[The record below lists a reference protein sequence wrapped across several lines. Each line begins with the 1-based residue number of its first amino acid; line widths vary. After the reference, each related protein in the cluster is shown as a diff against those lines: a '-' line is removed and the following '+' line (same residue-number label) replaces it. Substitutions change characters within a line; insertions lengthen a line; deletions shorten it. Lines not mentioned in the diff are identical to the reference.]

1 MTQGC
6 RLLPVGCKKARN
18 HACPILLVR
27 SAGLRWMEMAKNLLG
42 GLTLIV
48 ALGFTSAAALA
59 LDPPPGKPPV
69 RNYSMAE
76 YGGALVNWA
85 VRQMPDQRMVV
96 AGGEGLVIFDGAN
109 WQAIPTRHHNRIR
122 AMEIDA
128 DGRIWIGSPNE
139 IGYYEQGVDGG
150 LLYHSVVEHLAE
162 DQRTFG
168 DIYSLQLINGAV
180 YFHALRHLFR
190 WRDGE
195 LSVARFTGD
204 VVVVTA
210 NHHDRYLVWFGGQL
224 YDYTEFP
231 EYGAMLEPDPDWRL
245 PEGTRPSFLTSWPD
259 GRLLMGT
266 VADGLFWLSDG
277 VPEPVETPFDFSGAW
292 PQRAL
297 PTPDGGMLVA
307 TRHDGLFVLGPAGEA
322 LEQISRRSG
331 LKVNHIFDMAL
342 DHENGLWLAKHG
354 AIARVDLFSG
364 RRVYD
369 ADFGLSS
376 ADALVPF
383 QGRWVIGGQGGLS
396 LLKADGHDASRLDI
410 IDATVPQVFDVLD
423 DGDGLLVTGSG
434 GVHRMVPDLV
444 NMGLIEHERLLTDTN
459 AYGMTRSRLRDAIY
473 VDMDGGLG
481 VLLNSEDGWR
491 SLGRIDGVRH
501 RASTVAEDTAGR
513 VWVGTLAG
521 RYYRLVW
528 QDDSLT
534 VEAELTAEH
543 GVPDGYA
550 WAFNLGERMV
560 LGTGQGGYR
569 PIAPDAM
576 GIEPDPDFRND
587 ELGEPRGIYRLSL
600 ASDGQVVGGIGPGGT
615 LWRGTLGEDGRFDW
629 HGRWLTDL
637 EPAINWF
644 IDEHRGYLWIG
655 RHPGLLRLDWPPPE
669 PDIEPSRLQMVRA
682 GFPDQNQW
690 LIAGPGANGIEAV
703 LPASAGSLRFEYALS
718 SYTAPHLSEYRVRLE
733 GLERE
738 WSRWSKESRR
748 DYTNLPGGDYVF
760 RVQARNAAG
769 MIFESEPL
777 VFRVQPP
784 YYLSPLAWGIYAL
797 TAVMLLMLAARL
809 GHRVRERNLLAQ
821 QKILSEQVAERTA
834 EVRAQAREIRRIS
847 DARARFFAN
856 VSHELRTPL
865 ALTRGPLQEMARI
878 GGDRLDEEMKQYLN
892 VALRNSESMQ
902 SLIGQ
907 IMDLQRLESRRMP
920 LRLIEVELAV
930 IVRGIVD
937 RFAVQAR
944 LRHIDLNCEGD
955 DEPLRLVC
963 DQAHVDTMLSNL
975 LSNAIKFTPDGGQ
988 VTVRLARVKGLIE
1001 LSVVDTGPGID
1012 PADQHTIFERYRQ
1025 GEQTSASHPGT
1036 GIGLALARELAELHG
1051 GSIRVESEPGKGACF
1066 TLQIPTDLQ
1075 PNAAAS
1081 EPPGAVEAPAGAVHE
1096 QFAEDIDELS
1106 SEDIPCVLLVEDNA
1120 ELRAF
1125 LRLRLGSSYRIEE
1138 AADGAEGLK
1147 RAREL
1152 TPDAIITDGL
1162 MPVMD
1167 GLAMTGEI
1175 KSDPELAFVPV
1186 LMLTSRASPE
1196 DTVRGLESGADDY
1209 LSKPFDSTELA
1220 ARVAGL
1226 IASRRRL
1233 KSHLEKS
1240 APSEAEV
1247 SQSPFLAQVNSLL
1260 EAHLSDSSLSIQD
1273 WSDLL
1278 HMDRT
1283 TLYRRLKSETGQ
1295 SPEEYLREK
1304 RLQTAARLLRE
1315 RAGNVAEVADAVGFA
1330 SVSHFSRRFR
1340 ERFQSSPAAYSRNNQ
1355 A

>member
-1 MTQGC
+1 M
-6 RLLPVGCKKARN
+6 
-18 HACPILLVR
+18 
-27 SAGLRWMEMAKNLLG
+27 RWTANLLG

-48 ALGFTSAAALA
+48 ALEVTSAAALA
-59 LDPPPGKPPV
+59 LEPPPGKPPV

-76 YGGALVNWA
+76 YGGDLVNWA
-85 VRQMPDQRMVV
+85 VRQAADQRIVV

-122 AMEIDA
+122 AMEIDE
-128 DGRIWIGSPNE
+128 DGRIWIGSPDE
-139 IGYYEQGVDGG
+139 IGYYEPGVDGG
-150 LLYHSVVEHLAE
+150 LVYHSLIEHLAE

-190 WRDGE
+190 WQDGD
-195 LSVARFTGD
+195 LSVARFSGD

-210 NHHDRYLVWFGGQL
+210 NHRDRYLVWFGGQL

-245 PEGTRPSFLTSWPD
+245 PDGPRPSFLKPWPD
-259 GRLLMGT
+259 GRLLLGT

-277 VPEPVETPFDFSGAW
+277 APEPVETPIDFSGAW

-297 PTPDGGMLVA
+297 PMPDGGMLVA
-307 TRHDGLFVLGPAGEA
+307 TRHEGLFVLGPEGEA
-322 LEQISRRSG
+322 LEQVSHRSG
-331 LKVNHIFDMAL
+331 LAVDHIFDMTM
-342 DHENGLWLAKHG
+342 DHEKGLWLAKHG

-383 QGRWVIGGQGGLS
+383 QGHWVIGGQGGLS
-396 LLKADGHDASRLDI
+396 ILTADGHDASRLEI

-423 DGDGLLVTGSG
+423 DGDGLLVSGSG

-459 AYGMTRSRLRDAIY
+459 AYNLIRSRLRDAIY
-473 VDMDGGLG
+473 VDMDSGLG
-481 VLLNSEDGWR
+481 VLMNSEDGWR
-491 SLGRIDGVRH
+491 SLGRIDGVHH
-501 RASTVAEDTAGR
+501 RASTVAEDVSGR
-513 VWVGTLAG
+513 VWLGTLAG
-521 RYYRLVW
+521 RYYRLAW
-528 QDDSLT
+528 HDDKLK

-569 PIAPDAM
+569 PIEPDAV

-587 ELGEPRGIYRLSL
+587 ELGEPRGVYRLFL
-600 ASDGQVVGGIGPGGT
+600 ASGGQVVGGIGPGGT

-629 HGRWLTDL
+629 QGRWLTDL
-637 EPAINWF
+637 EPAVNWF
-644 IDEHRGYLWIG
+644 IDEHHGYLWIG

-669 PDIEPSRLQMVRA
+669 PDLEPSRLQVVRA
-682 GFPDQNQW
+682 GFPDQDQW
-690 LIAGPGANGIEAV
+690 LIAGPGTNGLREV
-703 LPASAGSLRFEYALS
+703 LPASAGSLRFEYALTS
-718 SYTAPHLSEYRVRLE
+718 HTAPDLTEYRVRLD

-738 WSRWSKESRR
+738 WSRWSNEPRR

-769 MIFESEPL
+769 LVFESEPL
-777 VFRVQPP
+777 AFRVQPP

-797 TAVMLLMLAARL
+797 TAIMLLMMAARL
-809 GHRVRERNLLAQ
+809 GQRVRERNLLAQ
-821 QKILSEQVAERTA
+821 KQVLAEQVAERTA
-834 EVRAQAREIRRIS
+834 EVRAQAREIRQIS

-865 ALTRGPLQEMARI
+865 TLTRGPLQELARI
-878 GGDRLDEEMKQYLN
+878 GGDRLDDEMKQYLN
-892 VALRNSESMQ
+892 VALRNSEAMQ

-920 LRLIEVELAV
+920 LRLIEVDLPM

-944 LRHIDLNCEGD
+944 LRHIELSCEGA
-955 DEPLRLVC
+955 DEPLKLVC
-963 DQAHVDTMLSNL
+963 DQAHIDTMLSNL
-975 LSNAIKFTPDGGQ
+975 MSNAIKFTPEGGQ
-988 VTVRLARVKGLIE
+988 VTVRLMCVHGCVE
-1001 LSVVDTGPGID
+1001 LSVTDTGPGID
-1012 PADQHTIFERYRQ
+1012 PSDQQAIFERYRQ

-1036 GIGLALARELAELHG
+1036 GIGLALVRELAELHG
-1051 GSIRVESEPGKGACF
+1051 GSIGLESQPGKGACF
-1066 TLQIPTDLQ
+1066 TVTIPTDLQ
-1075 PNAAAS
+1075 PNATAS
-1081 EPPGAVEAPAGAVHE
+1081 DPPQAVETPAMATHE
-1096 QFAEDIDELS
+1096 QYEPDIDELS
-1106 SEDIPCVLLVEDNA
+1106 SEDIPCVLLVDDNA

-1125 LRLRLGSSYRIEE
+1125 LRLRLGRSYRIEE
-1138 AADGAEGLK
+1138 AADGAEGLE

-1167 GLAMTGEI
+1167 GLAMTREI

-1196 DTVRGLESGADDY
+1196 DTVHGLESGADDY
-1209 LSKPFDSTELA
+1209 LSKPFDSAELA

-1226 IASRRRL
+1226 IASRRRF
-1233 KSHLEKS
+1233 KARLEHAGS
-1240 APSEAEV
+1240 GPAEF
-1247 SQSPFLAQVNSLL
+1247 SDSPFMAQVNAVLD
-1260 EAHLSDSSLSIQD
+1260 EHLSDPQFSIRD
-1273 WSDLL
+1273 WAELL

-1283 TLYRRLKSETGQ
+1283 TLYRRIKGETGQ
-1295 SPEEYLREK
+1295 PPEEYLFEK
-1304 RLQTAARLLRE
+1304 RLQAAARLLTE
-1315 RAGNVAEVADAVGFA
+1315 GTGNVAEVADAVGFA
-1330 SVSHFSRRFR
+1330 SVSHFSRRFKQ
-1340 ERFQSSPAAYSRNNQ
+1340 RFDTTPAAFGRLG
-1355 A
+1355 

>member
-1 MTQGC
+1 MARNFAC
-6 RLLPVGCKKARN
+6 RILPVFS
-18 HACPILLVR
+18 ISVR
-27 SAGLRWMEMAKNLLG
+27 SMQM
-42 GLTLIV
+42 TI
-48 ALGFTSAAALA
+48 LGFARSALIAALEVSFVAALA
-59 LDPPPGKPPV
+59 LEPPPGKPPV

-76 YGGALVNWA
+76 YGSHLVNWA
-85 VRQMPDQRMVV
+85 VRQASDQRIVV

-128 DGRIWIGSPNE
+128 EGRIWIGSPNE
-139 IGYYEQGVDGG
+139 IGYYEPGVDGG
-150 LLYHSVVEHLAE
+150 LVYHSLIEHLAE
-162 DQRTFG
+162 EQRAFG

-210 NHHDRYLVWFGGQL
+210 NHHDRFLVWFGGQL

-245 PEGTRPSFLTSWPD
+245 PEGTRPSFLKPWPD
-259 GRLLMGT
+259 GRLLLGT

-277 VPEPVETPFDFSGAW
+277 AAEPVETAFDFSGAW

-297 PTPDGGMLVA
+297 PMPDGGMLVA
-307 TRHDGLFVLGPAGEA
+307 TRHEGLFVLGPEGQL
-322 LEQISRRSG
+322 LEQVSRRSG
-331 LKVNHIFDMAL
+331 LVVDHIFDMTL

-396 LLKADGHDASRLDI
+396 ILTADGHDASRLDI

-444 NMGLIEHERLLTDTN
+444 NMGLVEHERLLTDTN

-473 VDMDGGLG
+473 VDMDSGLG

-491 SLGRIDGVRH
+491 SLGRIDGVHH
-501 RASTVAEDTAGR
+501 RASTVAEDAAGR
-513 VWVGTLAG
+513 VWVGTPGA
-521 RYYRLVW
+521 RYYRLAW
-528 QDDSLT
+528 HDDTLR

-543 GVPDGYA
+543 GVPDGFA
-550 WAFNLGERMV
+550 WAFNLGERTV

-569 PIAPDAM
+569 PIEPDAM
-576 GIEPDPDFRND
+576 RIEPDPDFGND
-587 ELGEPRGIYRLSL
+587 QLGEPRDIYRLFL
-600 ASDGQVVGGIGPGGT
+600 ASDGQVVGGIGPGGA
-615 LWRGTLGEDGRFDW
+615 LWRGSLSDDGRFDW
-629 HGRWLTDL
+629 QGRWLTDI
-637 EPAINWF
+637 EPAKNWF
-644 IDEHRGYLWIG
+644 IDEHHGYLWIG

-669 PDIEPSRLQMVRA
+669 LDIEPSRLQVVRA
-682 GFPDQNQW
+682 GFPDRREW

-703 LPASAGSLRFEYALS
+703 LPASAGSLRFEYALT
-718 SYTAPHLSEYRVRLE
+718 SYTAPDLTEYRVRLD

-738 WSRWSKESRR
+738 WSRWSEESRR

-760 RVQARNAAG
+760 LVQARNAAG
-769 MIFESEPL
+769 LIFESDPL
-777 VFRVQPP
+777 AFRVQPP

-797 TAVMLLMLAARL
+797 TAIMLLMFAARL
-809 GHRVRERNLLAQ
+809 GQRVRERNLLAQ
-821 QKILSEQVAERTA
+821 KRMLSEQVAERTA
-834 EVRAQAREIRRIS
+834 EVRAQAREIRQIS

-865 ALTRGPLQEMARI
+865 TLTRGPLQEMARI

-892 VALRNSESMQ
+892 VALRNSETMQ

-907 IMDLQRLESRRMP
+907 IMDLQRLESKRMP
-920 LRLIEVELAV
+920 LRLIDVDLAV

-944 LRHIDLNCEGD
+944 LRHIELSCEGAN
-955 DEPLRLVC
+955 EPLRLVC
-963 DQAHVDTMLSNL
+963 DQVHIDTMLSNL
-975 LSNAIKFTPDGGQ
+975 LANAIKFTPESGQ
-988 VTVRLARVKGLIE
+988 VAVRLGRVQEYIE
-1001 LSVVDTGPGID
+1001 LSVTDNGPGID
-1012 PADQHTIFERYRQ
+1012 LADQQAIFERYRQ

-1051 GSIRVESEPGKGACF
+1051 GSIGVKSQPGKGACF
-1066 TLQIPTDLQ
+1066 ILKIPTDLQ
-1075 PNAAAS
+1075 PNAAAGES
-1081 EPPGAVEAPAGAVHE
+1081 PETVEPPVMATHDLDEK
-1096 QFAEDIDELS
+1096 DIDKLS
-1106 SEDIPCVLLVEDNA
+1106 SEDVPCVLLVEDNA

-1138 AADGAEGLK
+1138 AADGAEGLQ

-1167 GLAMTGEI
+1167 GLTMTRQI
-1175 KSDPELAFVPV
+1175 KDDPELAFVPV
-1186 LMLTSRASPE
+1186 LMLTSRAGPE
-1196 DTVRGLESGADDY
+1196 DTVRGLEAGADDY
-1209 LSKPFDSTELA
+1209 LAKPFDSAELA

-1226 IASRRRL
+1226 IASRRRF
-1233 KSHLEKS
+1233 KARLEHAGS
-1240 APSEAEV
+1240 PPGEV
-1247 SQSPFLAQVNSLL
+1247 SESAFMAQVNAVLD
-1260 EAHLSDSSLSIQD
+1260 EHLSDPQFSILD
-1273 WSDLL
+1273 WADLL

-1295 SPEEYLREK
+1295 SPEKYLFEK
-1304 RLQTAARLLRE
+1304 RLQAAARLLSE
-1315 RAGNVAEVADAVGFA
+1315 GAGNVAEVADAVGFA

-1340 ERFQSSPAAYSRNNQ
+1340 ERFDSTPATYGRGDDV
-1355 A
+1355 

>member
-1 MTQGC
+1 MRANQPATFDFSLAKLF
-6 RLLPVGCKKARN
+6 LLLFLSFS
-18 HACPILLVR
+18 ACC
-27 SAGLRWMEMAKNLLG
+27 
-42 GLTLIV
+42 
-48 ALGFTSAAALA
+48 LA
-59 LDPPPGKPPV
+59 LEPPPGKPPV

-76 YGGALVNWA
+76 YGGHLVNWA
-85 VRQMPDQRMVV
+85 VRQAPDQRIVV

-109 WQAIPTRHHNRIR
+109 WQAIPTRHDNRIR

-139 IGYYEQGVDGG
+139 IGYYEPGVDGG
-150 LLYHSVVEHLAE
+150 LVYHSLIEHLAE

-195 LSVARFTGD
+195 LSVGRFTGD

-210 NHHDRYLVWFGGQL
+210 NHRDRYLVVSGGQL

-231 EYGAMLEPDPDWRL
+231 EYGAMLEPDPDWHL
-245 PEGTRPSFLTSWPD
+245 PEGTRPSFLKPWPD
-259 GRLLMGT
+259 GRLLLGT

-277 VPEPVETPFDFSGAW
+277 VPEPVETPIDFSGAW

-297 PTPDGGMLVA
+297 PMPDGGMLVA
-307 TRHDGLFVLGPAGEA
+307 TRHQGLFVLGPEGEA
-322 LEQISRRSG
+322 LEQVSRRNG
-331 LKVNHIFDMAL
+331 LVVDHIFDMTL

-396 LLKADGHDASRLDI
+396 ILTADGHDASRLDI

-434 GVHRMVPDLV
+434 GVHRMVPDLI

-473 VDMDGGLG
+473 VDMDSGLG

-491 SLGRIDGVRH
+491 SLGRIDGVHH
-501 RASTVAEDTAGR
+501 RASTIAEDVFGR
-513 VWVGTLAG
+513 VWVGTPAG
-521 RYYRLVW
+521 RYYRLAW
-528 QDDSLT
+528 HDDKLR

-569 PIAPDAM
+569 PIEPDAV

-587 ELGEPRGIYRLSL
+587 ELGEPRGVYRLFL
-600 ASDGQVVGGIGPGGT
+600 ASGGQVVGGIGPGGA

-629 HGRWLTDL
+629 KGRWLTDI
-637 EPAINWF
+637 EPAKNWF
-644 IDEHRGYLWIG
+644 IGEHHDYLWIG

-669 PDIEPSRLQMVRA
+669 LDIESSRLQVVRA
-682 GFPDQNQW
+682 GFPDRSEW
-690 LIAGPGANGIEAV
+690 LIAGPGANGMEAV
-703 LPASAGSLRFEYALS
+703 LPASAGSLRFEYALT
-718 SYTAPHLSEYRVRLE
+718 SYTAPDRTEYRVRLY
-733 GLERE
+733 GLERD
-738 WSRWSKESRR
+738 WSRWSHETRR

-760 RVQARNAAG
+760 QVQARNAAG
-769 MIFESEPL
+769 QMFESVPL
-777 VFRVQPP
+777 AFRVQPP
-784 YYLSPLAWGIYAL
+784 FYLTPLAWGIYGL
-797 TAVMLLMLAARL
+797 VGLMLLMLAARFGQRL
-809 GHRVRERNLLAQ
+809 RERKLLAQ
-821 QKILSEQVAERTA
+821 QRVLAEQVAERTA
-834 EVRAQAREIRRIS
+834 EVRAQAREIRQIS

-865 ALTRGPLQEMARI
+865 TLTRGPLQELARI
-878 GGDRLDEEMKQYLN
+878 SGQNLDDESKQYLE
-892 VALRNSESMQ
+892 VALRNSEAMQ

-907 IMDLQRLESRRMP
+907 ILDLQRLDAGRMP
-920 LRLIEVELAV
+920 LKLAPLDLSL

-944 LRHIDLNCEGD
+944 LRRIELDCEGAD
-955 DEPLRLVC
+955 KSMQLVC
-963 DQAHVDTMLSNL
+963 DQAHIDTMLSNL
-975 LSNAIKFTPDGGQ
+975 LSNAIKFTPEGGR
-988 VTVRLARVKGLIE
+988 VTVRLTRSEEHAE
-1001 LSVVDTGPGID
+1001 LAVTDTGPGID
-1012 PADQHTIFERYRQ
+1012 PADHQAIFERYRQ
-1025 GEQTSASHPGT
+1025 GQQTSASSPGT
-1036 GIGLALARELAELHG
+1036 GIGLALVRELAELHG
-1051 GSIRVESEPGKGACF
+1051 GQVVVESEPGQGACF
-1066 TLQIPTDLQ
+1066 KLRIPTDLKAEASTDQ
-1075 PNAAAS
+1075 PPEVTEAAS
-1081 EPPGAVEAPAGAVHE
+1081 QLPPARSEAG
-1096 QFAEDIDELS
+1096 IDAMT
-1106 SEDIPCVLLVEDNA
+1106 SEDVPCVLLVDDNA

-1125 LRLRLGSSYRIEE
+1125 LRLRLGRSYRIEE
-1138 AADGAEGLK
+1138 AVDGSDGLE

-1152 TPDAIITDGL
+1152 IPDAIITDGL

-1167 GLAMTGEI
+1167 GLAMTRAI
-1175 KSDPELAFVPV
+1175 KDDPELAFVPV
-1186 LMLTSRASPE
+1186 LMLTSRAAPE
-1196 DTVRGLESGADDY
+1196 DTVRGLEAGADDY
-1209 LSKPFDSTELA
+1209 LAKPFDNAELA

-1233 KSHLEKS
+1233 KVHLEHAES
-1240 APSEAEV
+1240 GAAEV
-1247 SQSPFLAQVNSLL
+1247 SESPFMAQLNGVVKEHLA
-1260 EAHLSDSSLSIQD
+1260 DPRFSIRD
-1273 WSDLL
+1273 WADLL

-1283 TLYRRLKSETGQ
+1283 TLFRRLKNETGQ
-1295 SPEEYLREK
+1295 SPEEYLRER
-1304 RLQTAARLLRE
+1304 RLQAAARLLTE
-1315 RAGNVAEVADAVGFA
+1315 RAGNVAEVAEAVGFA

-1340 ERFQSSPAAYSRNNQ
+1340 ERFDTTPAAYARSVS
-1355 A
+1355 